1 MVDVAEP
8 VGAGTATAE
17 LAVPEAPGARA
28 NAGPVGSEV
37 TERVFDAALVLV
49 ARWGV
54 SKTTLADIAREAGC
68 ARATV
73 YRAFPGG
80 KQHLFQALAAREL
93 AAYLAAIIDAIDEA
107 DDLEDALTRAL
118 VVASRLLAD
127 HDAAQFVLDHEPELL
142 VPFLSFKHVDVLYGH
157 TTATVGPHLE
167 RFLPAARAGWTA
179 EWAARLFI
187 SYLFNPD
194 PEIDLG
200 HIAGARALVA
210 RYLLPAFRTTTHPP
224 SAPHRSKGATP

>member
-1 MVDVAEP
+1 MVDVADA
-8 VGAGTATAE
+8 GSAGTATAE
-17 LAVPEAPGARA
+17 P
-28 NAGPVGSEV
+28 EV
-37 TERVFDAALVLV
+37 TAVRAPAASAGADVGERIYDAALVLV

-54 SKTTLADIAREAGC
+54 SKTTLADVAREAGC

-93 AAYLAAIIDAIDEA
+93 TAYLAAIIDAIDEA
-107 DDLEDALTRAL
+107 DDLEDSLTRAL

-200 HIAGARALVA
+200 DVAGARSLVA